1 MSDMGCIF
9 NLTHASLNV
18 VSTRTLFIKVDEETE
33 PIEVPICHSCRNHL
47 RSLVD
52 TTPRDSDDKT
62 VGTQETTDPYPL
74 LTHINN
80 CDHC

>member
-18 VSTRTLFIKVDEETE
+18 VSTRTLLIKVDEETA
-33 PIEVPICHSCRNHL
+33 PIEVPICNSCRNHL
-47 RSLVD
+47 RSLVG
-52 TTPRDSDDKT
+52 TTPHNSANKA
-62 VGTQETTDPYPL
+62 VSTQEEIDPYPL

-80 CDHC
+80 CESC